1 MDILEN
7 RLKINHLSVHLRK
20 IYIYIYKEQIQ
31 GKQKKKTRIRAEI
44 NREN

>member
-1 MDILEN
+1 MYVLEN

-20 IYIYIYKEQIQ
+20 IYIYKEQIQ